1 MTSYSE
7 YNGLVD
13 FSAPI
18 VASQQPVDVATT
30 RDNLINNG
38 AHLSQSS
45 TQQRANW
52 SSVVGRA
59 DNAAG
64 GGTYPSLPLFFA
76 GALEYGGA
84 IPAVCAGPFPATVG
98 PDGLPA
104 KLVLRIGA
112 SVANGSGTVVAQVK
126 AYRPRSLETSGLWD
140 GTIGPPPSPGGPD
153 VVEVSTASATP
164 VWLTPSPTYVQL
176 TDESEAAFARQ
187 RYSVPI
193 SAGGAPSYVTTVNL
207 QICLWTQSTDP
218 ATPTVIHGLYCREFV
233 G

>member
-13 FSAPI
+13 YDAAV

-38 AHLSQSS
+38 AHLVQSS

-52 SSVVGRA
+52 VSVVGRS

-76 GALEYGGA
+76 AGPAYGGA
-84 IPAVCAGPFPATVG
+84 VPALCIGPFPATIG

-104 KLVLRIGA
+104 KMVLRIGA
-112 SVANGSGTVVAQVK
+112 SVANGTGTVIAQVK
-126 AYRPRSLETSGLWD
+126 AYRPRSPEESGLWD
-140 GTIGPPPSPGGPD
+140 GTIGPPPAPGGPD
-153 VVEVSTASATP
+153 VIEVSTASATP

-176 TDESEAAFARQ
+176 TDVSEIAFAEQ
-187 RYSVPI
+187 QYTVPVTP
-193 SAGGAPSYVTTVNL
+193 GGNPSYASTVNL
-207 QICLWTQSTDP
+207 QVCLWTQSTDP
-218 ATPTVIHGLYCREFV
+218 ATPTVIHGLYCREFT